1 MSGPLVLPRMASSL
15 QDLGSRM
22 KAVLRSALTAVGVLA
37 SVSLGLPSCASAQ
50 LAPPTGW
57 KWTLDGTARL
67 VNGGRFAPTDSTFDF
82 AHMAPGWHITMGPG
96 AVLYD
101 PAERASGRFVVEG
114 ELILFPD
121 ASANEYGVF
130 VGGKALEDDARKE
143 WVAFVVRA
151 DGQVA
156 VMRQRGSETTWLL
169 PWRAHAASKVL
180 VSGATAKNYVTV
192 RAEPD
197 SVRFVVNGERV
208 AAFDR
213 AAFAVDGSIGF
224 RIGKGVNLHITN
236 LDVTRRLAPF
246 PTPKRP

>member
-1 MSGPLVLPRMASSL
+1 MSAPVASFRTASSL
-15 QDLGSRM
+15 KDLAFRVT
-22 KAVLRSALTAVGVLA
+22 AVVRSALPALGVLA
-37 SVSLGLPSCASAQ
+37 SVSLGLPSRASGQ

-57 KWTLDGTARL
+57 KWTLDGAARL

-96 AVLYD
+96 GALYD

-121 ASANEYGVF
+121 ASASEYGVF
-130 VGGKALEDDARKE
+130 VGGKALDDEAKKE
-143 WVAFVVRA
+143 WIAFVVRA

-156 VMRQRGSETTWLL
+156 VMRQRGNASTLL
-169 PWRAHAASKVL
+169 VPWRAHAASKVL
-180 VSGATAKNYVTV
+180 VQGATAKNYVTV

-208 AAFDR
+208 TAFER
-213 AAFAVDGSIGF
+213 GALEVDGTIGF

-246 PTPKRP
+246 PAPKRP

>member
-1 MSGPLVLPRMASSL
+1 MQEPLSL
-15 QDLGSRM
+15 RPAARPIQDIRCALVPVM
-22 KAVLRSALTAVGVLA
+22 RSALVMVAIAMVA
-37 SVSLGLPSCASAQ
+37 SLMLPSRALAQ
-50 LAPPTGW
+50 GAPPVGW
-57 KWTLDGTARL
+57 KWTLDGPARL
-67 VNGGRFAPTDSTFDF
+67 VNGGRFLSTDSTFDF
-82 AHMAPGWHITMGPG
+82 VHMAPGWHITMGPG

-130 VGGKALEDDARKE
+130 VGGKSLDDEARKE
-143 WVAFVVRA
+143 WIALVVRA

-156 VMRQRGSETTWLL
+156 VMRQRGNESTWLI

-180 VSGATAKNYVTV
+180 LTGASAKNYVTV

-208 AAFDR
+208 AAFERSALD
-213 AAFAVDGSIGF
+213 VDGPFGF

-236 LDVTRRLAPF
+236 LDVTRRMAPF
-246 PTPKRP
+246 PAPKRP